1 MGLKL
6 SEKGD
11 LTLIRIGSQLIVGNR
26 EQLKE
31 KVLKQ
36 LERGSRKFIVDFSKT
51 DYIDSSG
58 LGVLVTLSK
67 KIREEGGE
75 LSLAELS
82 EDLRILF
89 ELTRI
94 DSLFLIL

>member
-26 EQLKE
+26 QQLKE
-31 KVLKQ
+31 TVREQ

-94 DSLFLIL
+94 DSLFLFL

>member
-26 EQLKE
+26 QQLKE
-31 KVLKQ
+31 TELEQ

-94 DSLFLIL
+94 DSLFLFL